1 MAFRRTE
8 GASKPERTKPG
19 QPCLPSH
26 FQELRACVTQ
36 ALHCGIQ
43 GVEVCKNSGDTNQM
57 CPWDSK
63 KSFTL
68 STGSTITNNFYWWE
82 KKKLFEILQ
91 LKKLFGGSC
100 TSRHKTDVF
109 HCSFIDKMF
118 SVEVSVIRN
127 FLFCQ
132 DFHLLGPTL
141 GTFSVLVGLAKL
153 WYCGRKMVWGRQ
165 RKKCW
170 NWVDCKS
177 LMSKL
182 TKATTGFG
190 NILSR
195 TLIPWRIILYQPE
208 TLKATAKCLLAS
220 APALKLLIWG
230 TWVCAQFLCCG
241 FQEKNSVTAFQLL
254 LQAPG

>member
-1 MAFRRTE
+1 MHPSQRRQSQASPVCLHTFRNSEPVWLRHCTVVFKEWRCARTLE
-8 GASKPERTKPG
+8 TQTRCAHEIARRA
-19 QPCLPSH
+19 LPW
-26 FQELRACVTQ
+26 VQ
-36 ALHCGIQ
+36 AGPLQ
-43 GVEVCKNSGDTNQM
+43 
-57 CPWDSK
+57 
-63 KSFTL
+63 
-68 STGSTITNNFYWWE
+68 TIFIDG
-82 KKKLFEILQ
+82 KKKKDLFEILQ

-109 HCSFIDKMF
+109 HCSFTDKMF
-118 SVEVSVIRN
+118 SVIRN

-190 NILSR
+190 NILLR

-254 LQAPG
+254 LQGLG